1 MAPIAKALGGR
12 GVSVTIAP
20 AHSRHLATQFGW
32 SDFETV
38 VAAVEREGFKATG
51 PDKTAEVIV
60 CTFPTQNL
68 RSFYSGI
75 TVRMQYGVGLVDPK
89 SDHPMGEASDYYL
102 VHGPFGVRT
111 QFTMHGM
118 PSPLIPWERVKV
130 IGYPKL
136 DGYFQNLHSY
146 SCASCTHPPM
156 PEAQACTFGDE
167 CNIRKYFFKDAPR
180 RILWLPTWSV
190 RSSIDRHIDSIDAL
204 QSDRYRVWV
213 KPHHCTERWETE
225 RMERLSRFSMISAT
239 APTAAVLQPT
249 DLVLADLSSGAF
261 TEALLI
267 GKPVVGLSSKEE
279 RAHLLLDNDALLP
292 GVTGPEFLRKEIE
305 YIKHFMWDSEALET
319 LRDDLFTT
327 TRGHDAEVAAKT
339 ILELR

>member
-1 MAPIAKALGGR
+1 MRVEFLLTNVMEVSHFAPIGHALR
-12 GVSVTIAP
+12 SLEAVVSMAP
-20 AHSRHLATQFGW
+20 AHSRHLSTEFGW
-32 SDFETV
+32 SDLEAV
-38 VAAVEREGFKATG
+38 VAAIEREEFKATN
-51 PDKTAEVIV
+51 PDKTADVII
-60 CTFPTQNL
+60 CTFPTQSL

-89 SDHPMGEASDYYL
+89 SDHPMGEESDYYL

-118 PSPLIPWERVKV
+118 PSPLIPWERVKA

-136 DGYFQNLHSY
+136 DRFY
-146 SCASCTHPPM
+146 STQKVPNSKPVL
-156 PEAQACTFGDE
+156 
-167 CNIRKYFFKDAPR
+167 
-180 RILWLPTWSV
+180 LWLPTWSV
-190 RSSIDRHIDSIDAL
+190 RSSIE
-204 QSDRYRVWV
+204 RYLEAIIGLSAEFHVAI
-213 KPHHCTERWETE
+213 KPHHCTTRWEE
-225 RMERLSRFSMISAT
+225 DRVRRLDTTSAQLLDNSFDS
-239 APTAAVLQPT
+239 AGLYVSA
-249 DLVLADLSSGAF
+249 DLILADLSSGAF

-279 RAHLLLDNDALLP
+279 RTHLLLDNDALLP

-327 TRGHDAEVAAKT
+327 TRGHDAEVAAK
-339 ILELR
+339 IIMELR